1 MRGSL
6 VLVVALLLL
15 GAGCGGSD
23 ESDSSTD
30 AARKAG
36 LTDLQSVDDY
46 ARSFAADDDHP
57 RLVLLLA
64 PT

>member
-1 MRGSL
+1 VRGSL

-23 ESDSSTD
+23 ESDSSTN
-30 AARKAG
+30 AARQAG

-46 ARSFAADDDHP
+46 AQSFAADGDHP